1 MKAVRGSLADL
12 QMAWVITLSDLSFHR
27 QAQWEV
33 GLPIPSSSEQAKDI
47 PKILLLSCWQQAPR
61 MPQRMASSTSP
72 EKTK

>member
-47 PKILLLSCWQQAPR
+47 PKILLLSCWQ
-61 MPQRMASSTSP
+61 
-72 EKTK
+72 